1 VTTSRRKVTRDK
13 PHLST
18 YYEVDTTHHDTGS
31 LCTSKVWVPSGT
43 SPSAVLPSTP
53 QSSSP
58 TAVESLQVRMGAS
71 AFTFAIDAFAPVH
84 RRPVERE
91 RRERERERESWGYI
105 EVNCNKSQHSQPTT
119 ST

>member
-71 AFTFAIDAFAPVH
+71 AFTFAIDAFAPG
-84 RRPVERE
+84 PSASCGERE
-91 RRERERERESWGYI
+91 ERERERERAGGI
-105 EVNCNKSQHSQPTT
+105 LK
-119 ST
+119 